1 MTAAGCEFE
10 GREVYLAG
18 RVHRTKGEALL
29 KVLSK
34 KKKVRVHVCGDLC
47 GGELVDELLWQKG
60 QESGCLVRGLDDK
73 PALGEADVGVVLG
86 VADGGDV
93 GEVPR
98 EKSALGP
105 SKAKSKKGV
114 KAEGAK
120 SSAVKEFNAL
130 FGGTRGMKAIEVVK
144 KRKRRHRGLNLST
157 RAKR

>member
-1 MTAAGCEFE
+1 M
-10 GREVYLAG
+10 L
-18 RVHRTKGEALL
+18 
-29 KVLSK
+29 
-34 KKKVRVHVCGDLC
+34 
-47 GGELVDELLWQKG
+47 ELVDELLVHGRRAKRVDAWS
-60 QESGCLVRGLDDK
+60 EDWMTNLEAAMLERRGDGG
-73 PALGEADVGVVLG
+73 PALGEAAVGVVLG

-130 FGGTRGMKAIEVVK
+130 FGGTRGMEAIEE
-144 KRKRRHRGLNLST
+144 RKRRHRGLNLST